1 MENIIESDIKGSVF
15 ELIKSNIQN
24 DIPNTKKALND
35 IFNEIKSTDSEL
47 AYKISLLILDCN
59 NDVLDWVINYFTEE
73 NGKIID
79 LYFEYSYISNFSF
92 DNDKIESIIKLL
104 EYSLENINSKR
115 RKEIMEM
122 SLSWILNSIDNEE
135 SFNIVKEFLM
145 KNIEKNDYLKNYII
159 NKSYIK
165 ALESKIFK

>member
-1 MENIIESDIKGSVF
+1 MENIIESEIKGSIF

-47 AYKISLLILDCN
+47 AYEISLLILDSN

-79 LYFEYSYISNFSF
+79 LYFEYPYILNFSF
-92 DNDKIESIIKLL
+92 DNDKIESIITLL

-135 SFNIVKEFLM
+135 TFNIVKEFLM
-145 KNIEKNDYLKNYII
+145 KSIEKNDYLKNYII